1 MFKTRK
7 TLEIEYDPTS
17 QELAHLETTV
27 GLVGDLAEFLE
38 KEDED
43 TVYFNDNQYRTEDI
57 RTVFYFLNDMLE
69 QRYSSDILKQ

>member
-17 QELAHLETTV
+17 QELEHLKDTV

-38 KEDED
+38 REDEEI
-43 TVYFNDNQYRTEDI
+43 VYFNDNQYRTEDI
-57 RTVFYFLNDMLE
+57 RNVFYFLNDMLE
-69 QRYSSDILKQ
+69 QRYSSNILKQ